1 MLGPRL
7 RFGAFIAPF
16 HPVDENPTLAIQR
29 DLELVEHMDKLGFDE
44 AWIGEHHSAGYELI
58 ASPEVFIAAAAER
71 TKNIRLGTGVSS
83 LPYHH
88 PLMLADRINQLDHM
102 TRGRVMFGVGPGAL
116 VSDAFMMG
124 IPPQKQRDRMDEALA
139 VLIRLLQGEEVT
151 HKSDWFELWQARLQM
166 TPYSRPSVEF
176 AVASQV
182 SPTGSRAAGRHG
194 VGLLSLGAT
203 SAAGFNA
210 LTSNWAIAEEQA
222 AEHGTTMDRSRWR
235 LVGPMHVAPTK
246 EQALEEVKFGLEK
259 WIYYFREIANLPIV
273 PQGDDPVKA
282 MLETGLAVIGT
293 PDEAANRIQQLVEQ
307 SGGFGCFLLMD
318 HNWAPW
324 EAKKRSYE
332 LIARYVAPKFQDL
345 NPNRDA
351 SMAWVG
357 QNKAQFTGEVMAA
370 MGARIAQHIAEKGSQ
385 NIRPEFAALVAGL
398 AQQDAAKDKTP
409 AE

>member
-1 MLGPRL
+1 MFGPRL

-29 DLELVEHMDKLGFDE
+29 DLELVAEMDRLGYEE

-71 TKNIRLGTGVSS
+71 TKHIRLGTGVSS

-88 PLMLADRINQLDHM
+88 PMMLADRINQLDHM

-116 VSDAFMMG
+116 VSDAMMMG
-124 IPPQKQRDRMDEALA
+124 IPPTTQRDRMDEALD
-139 VLIRLLQGEEVT
+139 VLVRLMRGETVT
-151 HKSDWFELWQARLQM
+151 HKSDWFELRDARLQM

-182 SPTGSRAAGRHG
+182 SPTGARAAGRHG
-194 VGLLSLGAT
+194 LGLLSIGAT
-203 SAAGFNA
+203 SRAGFNA
-210 LTSNWAIAEEQA
+210 LASNWNIALQQA
-222 AEHGTTMDRSRWR
+222 ADHGKTMDRQGWR
-235 LVGPMHVAPTK
+235 LVGPMHIAATR
-246 EQALEEVKFGLEK
+246 EQAMEDVKFGLEK

-273 PQGDDPVKA
+273 PEGPDPVAA
-282 MLETGLAVIGT
+282 MVESGLAVIGT
-293 PDEAANRIQQLVEQ
+293 PQDAVERIQQLVDE
-307 SGGFGCFLLMD
+307 SGGFGAFLLMD

-324 EAKKRSYE
+324 GQKLQSYE
-332 LIARYVAPKFQDL
+332 LIARYVAPHFQAL

-357 QNKAQFTGEVMAA
+357 SNKAEFTGQVMAS
-370 MGARIAQHIAEKGSQ
+370 MGARIAAHIAEKGAAD
-385 NIRPEFAALVAGL
+385 IRPEFAAMLG
-398 AQQDAAKDKTP
+398 AAAP
-409 AE
+409 APEKAD